1 MQAVMTV
8 REMVMAALDAEALDA
23 SDAIGLT
30 AIELAAAVGVT
41 KNTAK
46 RHLNAAHGAG
56 IVHVSGWQRSKSGPP
71 AAMYRAGEGKDKPKP
86 KPYTVNQRAVRY
98 IRRHKAV
105 IKLRKARA
113 AGTLNP
119 YMQLVAN

>member
-1 MQAVMTV
+1 MTI
-8 REMVMAALDAEALDA
+8 REMVMAALDAEVLDA
-23 SDAIGLT
+23 AEVKGLT
-30 AIELAAAVGVT
+30 AIDLAAAVGVT

-46 RHLNAAHGAG
+46 RHLNAAHEAG
-56 IVHVSGWQRSKSGPP
+56 LVYVADWQRSNSGPP

-86 KPYTVNQRAVRY
+86 KPYTDNQRAVRY

-113 AGTLNP
+113 AGTLNH